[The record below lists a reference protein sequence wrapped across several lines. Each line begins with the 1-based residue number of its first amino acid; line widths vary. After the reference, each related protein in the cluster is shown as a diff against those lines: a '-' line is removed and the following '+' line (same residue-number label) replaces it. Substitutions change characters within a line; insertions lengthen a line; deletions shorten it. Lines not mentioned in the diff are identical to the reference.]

1 MSPEAPFRRED
12 EPPVQGGDATSTRRQ
27 DAAHAAR
34 SGISQVLAMLGQGLL
49 PIHRMLVSR
58 LFGQTAYGIYRASAD
73 LCEVAINAGMAGAD
87 KGLLR
92 FVAGQRAAGETEN
105 ETRALGTGL
114 RLAGGVLLALAV
126 ALALSAP
133 FFARIWGKSEF
144 RFVLPVLAPTVF
156 AGGGV
161 LVLMAATLA
170 VKVTRINLL
179 VRGIGDPFFLLAATL
194 VAYLVRPT
202 VGGLAVA
209 HLCAYVALFGR
220 AWAGAGIVFGRGRL
234 REALRARRVP
244 EFIRFALPLGASG
257 LMNGFLQRINIFML
271 SGYSGAA
278 AVAVFAA
285 SEELG
290 RSVIGVRYAFDSVVT
305 PMMSE
310 AFFVRDRERLRYNLA
325 LMTRWVASASAPIAI
340 TLFALRPRLLSLY
353 GPGYAN
359 GATAMGLLIV
369 GHLINGVMGLTPYV
383 IVMSGRSSLFF
394 WDNLGA
400 AALNLALSLLLIP
413 RYGVTGAA
421 VASLTSVAALQ
432 ATLSLQAYVLERVH
446 PFEWALAKPFVAA
459 AAAFVVERIGIAL
472 PLPALVDV
480 VLTIVAGAVTYGAVL
495 LALRPGEEERRF
507 VLGILRRLLPRSRGV

>member
-1 MSPEAPFRRED
+1 MTAAAPTRRE
-12 EPPVQGGDATSTRRQ
+12 

-34 SGISQVLAMLGQGLL
+34 SGLSQNLAMLGQGLL

-58 LFGQTAYGIYRASAD
+58 LFGQTAYGIYRAGAD
-73 LCEVAINAGMAGAD
+73 LCEVAINAGLAGAD

-92 FVAGQRAAGETEN
+92 FVAGHRASGEKE
-105 ETRALGTGL
+105 EEIRALGTGL
-114 RLAGGVLLALAV
+114 RLAGGVLSLLAV
-126 ALALSAP
+126 ALALAAP

-179 VRGIGDPFFLLAATL
+179 VRGIGDPFLLLAATL

-209 HLCAYVALFGR
+209 HLCSYVALLGLAWIGANVVYGPGEIGR
-220 AWAGAGIVFGRGRL
+220 
-234 REALRARRVP
+234 ALRARVAP
-244 EFIRFALPLGASG
+244 GFLRFALPLGASG
-257 LMNGFLQRINIFML
+257 LMNGFLQRMNIFIL
-271 SGYSGAA
+271 SGSSGAA

-290 RSVIGVRYAFDSVVT
+290 RSVVGVRYAFDSIVT

-310 AFFVRDRERLRYNLA
+310 AFFRRDRGRLRYNLA
-325 LMTRWVASASAPIAI
+325 LMTRWVASASAPIAV

-353 GPGYAN
+353 GSGYAD

-369 GHLINGVMGLTPYV
+369 GHLINWVMGLTPYV
-383 IVMSGRSSLFF
+383 VVMSGRSSLFF

-400 AALNLALSLLLIP
+400 AAVNLVLSLLLIP
-413 RYGVTGAA
+413 RHGVTGAA
-421 VASLTSVAALQ
+421 FASLCSVACLQGVLALQ
-432 ATLSLQAYVLERVH
+432 AYWLERVH
-446 PFEWALAKPFVAA
+446 PFDWPLLKPFLAA
-459 AAAFVVERIGIAL
+459 GLAFGVERAVGLL
-472 PLPALVDV
+472 PLPAAAQIAA
-480 VLTIVAGAVTYGAVL
+480 TISAGAVVYAAAL

-507 VLGILRRLLPRSRGV
+507 LLGIWGRLLRRGRAP

>member
-1 MSPEAPFRRED
+1 MTTAAPTRRE
-12 EPPVQGGDATSTRRQ
+12 

-34 SGISQVLAMLGQGLL
+34 SGVSQVLAMLGQGLL

-58 LFGQTAYGIYRASAD
+58 LFGQTAYGIYRASVD
-73 LCEVAINAGMAGAD
+73 LCEVSINAGMAGAD

-92 FVAGQRAAGETEN
+92 FVAGHRAAGETEE

-114 RLAGGVLLALAV
+114 RLSGGVLLVLAI
-126 ALALSAP
+126 ALALAAP
-133 FFARIWGKSEF
+133 FFARIWGKPEF

-170 VKVTRINLL
+170 VKVTRTNLL
-179 VRGIGDPFFLLAATL
+179 VRGIADPFLLLTATL
-194 VAYLVRPT
+194 VAYLIRPT
-202 VGGLAVA
+202 VGSLAVA
-209 HLCAYVALFGR
+209 HLCSYVALFGL
-220 AWAGAGIVFGRGRL
+220 AWLGTNVVYGRGRIAK
-234 REALRARRVP
+234 ALVARTSP
-244 EFIRFALPLGASG
+244 ELIRFALPLGAAG
-257 LMNGFLQRINIFML
+257 LMNGFLQRVNVFML
-271 SGYSGAA
+271 SGFSGAA

-325 LMTRWVASASAPIAI
+325 LMTRWVASASAPIAV

-353 GPGYAN
+353 GPGYAS
-359 GATAMGLLIV
+359 GATAMGLLIL
-369 GHLINGVMGLTPYV
+369 GHLVNGVMGLTPYV

-400 AALNLALSLLLIP
+400 AGLNLGLSLLLIP

-432 ATLSLQAYVLERVH
+432 ALLTVQAYVLEHVH
-446 PFEWALAKPFVAA
+446 PFEWALTKPFVAA
-459 AAAFVVERIGIAL
+459 AAAFVAERIAL
-472 PLPALVDV
+472 LLRVPVLVSV
-480 VLTIVAGAVTYGAVL
+480 ALTIVAGAVTYAAVL

-507 VLGILRRLLPRSRGV
+507 VLGLLRRLWPRGRRA